1 MTNHKKTSW
10 QVLCKLCLILC
21 VMFILSECYVKKNKL
36 QVQTEATIESEVS
49 ESEALVIEGMDYIA
63 ERGLKLDI
71 TYPILQKDNI
81 EGIFIGTYMV
91 NSVKLGNGLGE
102 KGEGA
107 YIVVNIIDWPSLYK
121 DTNIKSLDFTA
132 YNASCIFDDYDINE
146 NKYAK
151 KQMKIKGESKTVYG
165 NDEDKLKLIIL
176 NEFPMSDQISH
187 NYMQPGD
194 IEIQRAIDDINKII
208 VKVDVHYI
216 DGAENTDYYRMES
229 TSDYNINRI
238 DIYKL

>member
-91 NSVKLGNGLGE
+91 NPVKLGNGLGE

-146 NKYAK
+146 NK
-151 KQMKIKGESKTVYG
+151 
-165 NDEDKLKLIIL
+165 
-176 NEFPMSDQISH
+176 FPMSDQISH

>member
-1 MTNHKKTSW
+1 MPVFPAN
-10 QVLCKLCLILC
+10 
-21 VMFILSECYVKKNKL
+21 
-36 QVQTEATIESEVS
+36 
-49 ESEALVIEGMDYIA
+49 
-63 ERGLKLDI
+63 
-71 TYPILQKDNI
+71 
-81 EGIFIGTYMV
+81 
-91 NSVKLGNGLGE
+91 LGN
-102 KGEGA
+102 
-107 YIVVNIIDWPSLYK
+107 NINS
-121 DTNIKSLDFTA
+121 
-132 YNASCIFDDYDINE
+132 
-146 NKYAK
+146 
-151 KQMKIKGESKTVYG
+151 
-165 NDEDKLKLIIL
+165 

>member
-1 MTNHKKTSW
+1 MSIRKKEKMFKKT
-10 QVLCKLCLILC
+10 ILTII
-21 VMFILSECYVKKNKL
+21 FILLAMPVFPAN
-36 QVQTEATIESEVS
+36 
-49 ESEALVIEGMDYIA
+49 
-63 ERGLKLDI
+63 
-71 TYPILQKDNI
+71 
-81 EGIFIGTYMV
+81 
-91 NSVKLGNGLGE
+91 LGN
-102 KGEGA
+102 
-107 YIVVNIIDWPSLYK
+107 NINS
-121 DTNIKSLDFTA
+121 
-132 YNASCIFDDYDINE
+132 
-146 NKYAK
+146 
-151 KQMKIKGESKTVYG
+151 
-165 NDEDKLKLIIL
+165 

>member
-36 QVQTEATIESEVS
+36 QVQTETTIESEVS

-63 ERGLKLDI
+63 ERGLKLDV

-91 NSVKLGNGLGE
+91 NPVKLGNGLGE

-165 NDEDKLKLIIL
+165 N
-176 NEFPMSDQISH
+176 
-187 NYMQPGD
+187 YMQPGD
-194 IEIQRAIDDINKII
+194 IEIQRAIDDINKIS

>member
-1 MTNHKKTSW
+1 
-10 QVLCKLCLILC
+10 
-21 VMFILSECYVKKNKL
+21 MFILSECYVKKNKL

-91 NSVKLGNGLGE
+91 NPVKLGNGLGE

-194 IEIQRAIDDINKII
+194 IEIQRAIDDITSLRIKPNPDCHDRLIVLNYGEETELVYHCGASSKDAGKKLCAINQITETAII
-208 VKVDVHYI
+208 HPV
-216 DGAENTDYYRMES
+216 
-229 TSDYNINRI
+229 
-238 DIYKL
+238 